1 MARKRSLFALPLLFC
16 VWWAGFHM
24 RAQDQPV
31 SADPAERL
39 DRIEGR
45 LAEIETHLGQL
56 SLASSASQR
65 PLPSASRIDRLE
77 QRVGRLESGAG
88 ALSYRPGGSSSIM
101 ESRLRA
107 LEREVS
113 RLRR

>member
-1 MARKRSLFALPLLFC
+1 MPSKWPLFVLTLLLC
-16 VWWAGFHM
+16 VLWAGLRM
-24 RAQDQPV
+24 KAQDQPE
-31 SADPAERL
+31 SGDPAERL
-39 DRIEGR
+39 DRIEKR
-45 LAEIETHLGQL
+45 LAEIDTHLGQL
-56 SLASSASQR
+56 ALASSASQR

-88 ALSYRPGGSSSIM
+88 ALGYRPGGSSSM
-101 ESRLRA
+101 LESRLRA

>member
-1 MARKRSLFALPLLFC
+1 MTKTRYVFVFALLFC
-16 VWWAGFHM
+16 VLWVGGRV
-24 RAQDQPV
+24 RAQDQPDHG
-31 SADPAERL
+31 DPIDRL
-39 DRIEGR
+39 DRIETR
-45 LAEIETHLGQL
+45 LAQIEAHLGQL

-65 PLPSASRIDRLE
+65 PLPSSSRIDRLE

-88 ALSYRPGGSSSIM
+88 ALSYRSGGSSSM
-101 ESRLRA
+101 LEGRLRA

>member
-1 MARKRSLFALPLLFC
+1 MASKRTLFGLVLVCC
-16 VWWAGFHM
+16 VLWLGLGM
-24 RAQDQPV
+24 RAQDQPE
-31 SADPAERL
+31 SGDPGDRL
-39 DRIEGR
+39 ARIETR
-45 LAEIETHLGQL
+45 LAQIETHLGQL
-56 SLASSASQR
+56 SLASSVSQR

-88 ALSYRPGGSSSIM
+88 ALSYRSGGSSSLL
-101 ESRLRA
+101 EGRLRA